1 MTRRVATFGR
11 RRHLVAYDITDD
23 GRRTRVFN
31 TLNGYG
37 RRMQYSVFVCDLS
50 EQERIRMI
58 WDLEDLIEPFVDRVM
73 IVDLG
78 DPGGRGT
85 SCFRF
90 LGAPPDLPTGGVDI
104 V

>member
-1 MTRRVATFGR
+1 M
-11 RRHLVAYDITDD
+11 
-23 GRRTRVFN
+23 FN

-78 DPGGRGT
+78 DRK
-85 SCFRF
+85 S
-90 LGAPPDLPTGGVDI
+90 V